1 VLAHESWHG
10 GIIGIVAGRLVD
22 QYGRPTVMIAL
33 PAADS
38 EGDGKH
44 VRVGVGSGR
53 SIPGFALH
61 EALRACD
68 DLLLG
73 HGGHAAAAGLRI
85 VPENIDAFRA
95 RLCEYTA
102 ARFPDGPP
110 APALVLDAEVPLSML
125 TTGLLADLDRL
136 EPYGAEN

>member
-1 VLAHESWHG
+1 VPLLAG
-10 GIIGIVAGRLVD
+10 TDANGAGWV
-22 QYGRPTVMIAL
+22 
-33 PAADS
+33 
-38 EGDGKH
+38 
-44 VRVGVGSGR
+44 
-53 SIPGFALH
+53 IPGFALH

-102 ARFPDGPP
+102 THFPDGPP
-110 APALVLDAEVPLSML
+110 APTLLLDTEVPLSML
-125 TTGLLADLDRL
+125 TTGLLADLDRV
-136 EPYGAEN
+136 ERYGAENR